1 MVVSRANYFQKTCG
15 RPKLEVQNRK
25 KCPNRDMQ
33 KTSKIM
39 K

>member
-1 MVVSRANYFQKTCG
+1 MVISRANYFQKTGG
-15 RPKLEVQNRK
+15 RPKLEVPKRT

-33 KTSKIM
+33 KTSKIT

>member
-15 RPKLEVQNRK
+15 CPKLEVLNRT
-25 KCPNRDMQ
+25 KCPNRGMQ
-33 KTSKIM
+33 KTSKIT

>member
-1 MVVSRANYFQKTCG
+1 MVVSRANYFQKTCE
-15 RPKLEVQNRK
+15 RPKLEVSNRT

-33 KTSKIM
+33 KTSKIT